1 MNANNIHIFYRQVLT
16 CLYLLWDESEKIYKL
31 VIQLVFKK
39 IFNNVMRN
47 IFLSLLMIFVSSCS
61 NPISEADLILSSNNV
76 ILMTGDQEAQPLSIA
91 INNKKIVWI
100 GSHEDATNIQGTKF
114 DFGNQ
119 AILPGFIDAHGH
131 ASYLAFATQVANIAS
146 PPVGKIKT
154 IKDLQIELKKFIKDS
169 NLQPGQW
176 LMGLGYDDSLLA
188 EQRHPTK
195 KDLDQVS
202 TEHPIY
208 LIHVS
213 AHLGAA
219 NSMGLALANINSD
232 TPDPSGG
239 KIRRYENSSEPNG
252 VFEETAAYPVQQL
265 AMSAYKD
272 PIGSVKKA
280 MEIYASHGITTAQD
294 GASSPET
301 IGLMQAADAQGM
313 INLDVIS
320 YPVGQ
325 NGLDKTLETIN
336 FGSYEGRIKVG
347 GIKLIL
353 DGSPQ
358 GKTAYLTEPYYK
370 PPHSE
375 SESYKGYPL
384 IPQKEVS
391 KWVSEYADLNIP
403 IIAHANGDAAADMLI
418 TAVRNADLKTDHRTI
433 MIHAQTVREDQLDQM
448 KELKII
454 PSYFSTHTF
463 YWGDWH
469 RDSVFGEDRAMRISP
484 TRSTLDRKM
493 PFTVHNDAPVV
504 PPDMIRLLWSTTNRM
519 TRSGK
524 VLGEEQK
531 ISTYSALEAMT
542 INAAYQHFEDE
553 IKGTIEVGK
562 LADLVVLSED
572 PLSMP
577 ADELL
582 KLKVIATYSHGK
594 EIFKNEK

>member
-1 MNANNIHIFYRQVLT
+1 
-16 CLYLLWDESEKIYKL
+16 
-31 VIQLVFKK
+31 
-39 IFNNVMRN
+39 MRN
-47 IFLSLLMIFVSSCS
+47 LFILMMLCSHSFLQAIGG
-61 NPISEADLILSSNNV
+61 ADLIISSNKV
-76 ILMTGDQEAQPLSIA
+76 ILMNGKEEPQPLSIA
-91 INNKKIVWI
+91 IKNKKIAWI
-100 GSHEDATNIQGTKF
+100 GSHEDAKNIQGKHI

-154 IKDLQIELKKFIKDS
+154 IEDLQAELRKFIKDS
-169 NLQPGQW
+169 NLQPGEW

-195 KDLDQVS
+195 EDLDQVS

-325 NGLDKTLETIN
+325 NGLDTILETIN
-336 FGSYEGRIKVG
+336 FGSYKGRVKVG

-391 KWVSEYADLNIP
+391 KWVSRYADLNIP
-403 IIAHANGDAAADMLI
+403 IMAHANGDAAADMLI
-418 TAVRNADLKTDHRTI
+418 KAVKNADMNKDHRTI

-469 RDSVFGEDRAMRISP
+469 RDSVFGVDRAMRISP

-542 INAAYQHFEDE
+542 INAAYQHFEDG

-582 KLKVIATYSHGK
+582 ELKVMATYSHGR
-594 EIFKNEK
+594 EIFKNGK

>member
-1 MNANNIHIFYRQVLT
+1 
-16 CLYLLWDESEKIYKL
+16 
-31 VIQLVFKK
+31 
-39 IFNNVMRN
+39 MRN
-47 IFLSLLMIFVSSCS
+47 LFLFLLISSCS
-61 NPISEADLILSSNNV
+61 FEQEIKEADLVITSNKV
-76 ILMTGDQEAQPLSIA
+76 ILMTGNKQAQPLSIA
-91 INNKKIVWI
+91 IKNKEIIWI
-100 GSHEDATNIQGTKF
+100 GSHMKAKRIQGKHIN
-114 DFGNQ
+114 FGNQ

-146 PPVGKIKT
+146 PPVGSINNIKE
-154 IKDLQIELKKFIKDS
+154 LQTKLKKFINDS
-169 NLQPGQW
+169 NLKPGEW
-176 LMGLGYDDSLLA
+176 VMGLGYDDSLLA

-195 KDLDQVS
+195 DDLDEVS

-219 NSMGLALANINSD
+219 NSLGLSLANISAE
-232 TPDPSGG
+232 TQDPPGG

-252 VFEETAAYPVQQL
+252 VFEETAAYPLQQL

-280 MEIYASHGITTAQD
+280 MNIYARNGITTAQD
-294 GASSPET
+294 GASNPET
-301 IGLMQAADAQGM
+301 ISLMQAADVQGM
-313 INLDVIS
+313 INLDIIS
-320 YPVGQ
+320 YPIGQ
-325 NGLDKTLETIN
+325 NGLDKNLDSIN
-336 FGSYEGRIKVG
+336 FGSYEGRLKIG

-375 SESYKGYPL
+375 SDSYKGYPL
-384 IPQKEVS
+384 IPQSEVS
-391 KWVSEYADLNIP
+391 KWVKKYADLNIP
-403 IIAHANGDAAADMLI
+403 IMAHANGDAAADMLI
-418 TAVRNADLKTDHRTI
+418 KAVKDADINSDHRTI

-484 TRSTLDRKM
+484 TKSTLNRNM

-504 PPDMIRLLWSTTNRM
+504 PPDMIRLLWSTTNRK

-542 INAAYQHFEDE
+542 INAAYQHFEDD
-553 IKGTIEVGK
+553 IKGSIEVGK

-572 PLSMP
+572 PLSI
-577 ADELL
+577 DTKNLL
-582 KLKVIATYSHGK
+582 EVSVVATFSRGVEVFNTAK
-594 EIFKNEK
+594 

>member
-1 MNANNIHIFYRQVLT
+1 MR
-16 CLYLLWDESEKIYKL
+16 YLL
-31 VIQLVFKK
+31 F
-39 IFNNVMRN
+39 
-47 IFLSLLMIFVSSCS
+47 FLLIGSCS
-61 NPISEADLILSSNNV
+61 YDQNINKADIIVSSNNV
-76 ILMTGDQEAQPLSIA
+76 ILMTGSREAQPLSIA
-91 INNKKIVWI
+91 VKDEKIIWI
-100 GSHEDATNIQGTKF
+100 GSHNDAKYIQGKHI
-114 DFGNQ
+114 DFADQ
-119 AILPGFIDAHGH
+119 AVLPGFIDAHGH

-146 PPVGKIKT
+146 PPVGKINNIEELKT
-154 IKDLQIELKKFIKDS
+154 ELKKFIKDS
-169 NLQPGQW
+169 NLQPGEW
-176 LMGLGYDDSLLA
+176 VMGLGYDDSLLE

-195 KDLDQVS
+195 DDLDEVS

-219 NSMGLALANINSD
+219 NSFGLSLANISSE
-232 TPDPSGG
+232 TQDPAGG
-239 KIRRYENSSEPNG
+239 KIRRYKNSSEPNG
-252 VFEETAAYPVQQL
+252 VFEETAAYPLQQL

-280 MEIYASHGITTAQD
+280 MDIYARNGITTAQD

-313 INLDVIS
+313 INLDIIS
-320 YPVGQ
+320 YPIGQ
-325 NGLDKTLETIN
+325 NGLDQNLDTIN
-336 FGSYEGRIKVG
+336 FGNYEGRLKIG

-375 SESYKGYPL
+375 SDSYKGYPL
-384 IPQKEVS
+384 IPQSEVS
-391 KWVSEYADLNIP
+391 KWVKRYADLNIP
-403 IIAHANGDAAADMLI
+403 IMAHANGDAAADMLI
-418 TAVRNADLKTDHRTI
+418 EAVKDAEITSDHRTI

-448 KELKII
+448 KELRII

-469 RDSVFGEDRAMRISP
+469 RDSVFGEERAMRISP
-484 TRSTLDRKM
+484 TKSSLDRNM

-504 PPDMIRLLWSTTNRM
+504 PPDMIRLLWSTTNRK

-542 INAAYQHFEDE
+542 INAAYQHFEDD

-562 LADLVVLSED
+562 QADLVVLSED
-572 PLSMP
+572 PLSIDP
-577 ADELL
+577 ENLL
-582 KLKVIATYSHGK
+582 KIRVIATYSKGI
-594 EIFKNEK
+594 EIFDAQQ

>member
-1 MNANNIHIFYRQVLT
+1 
-16 CLYLLWDESEKIYKL
+16 
-31 VIQLVFKK
+31 
-39 IFNNVMRN
+39 MRN
-47 IFLSLLMIFVSSCS
+47 FLILLLLSSS
-61 NPISEADLILSSNNV
+61 SMLHSIEKADLIISSNKV
-76 ILMTGDQEAQPLSIA
+76 ILMTGHQKAQPLSIA
-91 INNKKIVWI
+91 IQNKKIVWI
-100 GSHEDATNIQGTKF
+100 GSHTEAKKIQGQRINYH
-114 DFGNQ
+114 NQ

-146 PPVGKIKT
+146 PPVGEVTT
-154 IKDLQIELKKFIKDS
+154 IKDLQENLKKFIKDS
-169 NLQPGQW
+169 DLKPGEW
-176 LMGLGYDDSLLA
+176 VMGLGYDDSLLA

-195 KDLDQVS
+195 IDLDAVS
-202 TEHPIY
+202 TDHPIY

-219 NSMGLALANINSD
+219 NSMGLSLANINSESN
-232 TPDPSGG
+232 DPPGG
-239 KIRRYENSSEPNG
+239 KIRRYENSLEPNG
-252 VFEETAAYPVQQL
+252 VFEETAAYPLQQL

-280 MEIYASHGITTAQD
+280 MDIYARNGITTAQD
-294 GASSPET
+294 GASSQET
-301 IGLMQAADAQGM
+301 IALMQAADAQGM
-313 INLDVIS
+313 INLDIIS
-320 YPVGQ
+320 YPIGQ
-325 NGLDKTLETIN
+325 NGLDQNLDSIN
-336 FGSYEGRIKVG
+336 FGNYKGRLKIG

-370 PPHSE
+370 PPHNE
-375 SESYKGYPL
+375 PDSYKGYPL
-384 IPQKEVS
+384 IPQSEVS
-391 KWVSEYADLNIP
+391 KWVKRYADLNIP
-403 IIAHANGDAAADMLI
+403 IMAHANGDAAADMLI
-418 TAVRNADLKTDHRTI
+418 EAVKNADITTDHRTI

-448 KELKII
+448 KELSII

-469 RDSVFGEDRAMRISP
+469 RDSVFGEDRAKRISP
-484 TRSTLDRKM
+484 TKSTLNRKI

-504 PPDMIRLLWSTTNRM
+504 PPDMIRLLWSTTNRK

-542 INAAYQHFEDE
+542 INAAFQHFEDD
-553 IKGTIEVGK
+553 IKGSIEVGK

-572 PLSMP
+572 PLSIP
-577 ADELL
+577 VNELL
-582 KLKVIATYSHGK
+582 KLKIMATYSHGK

>member
-1 MNANNIHIFYRQVLT
+1 MR
-16 CLYLLWDESEKIYKL
+16 YLI
-31 VIQLVFKK
+31 
-39 IFNNVMRN
+39 
-47 IFLSLLMIFVSSCS
+47 LLALFSSCS
-61 NPISEADLILSSNNV
+61 IDQAINDADLIVSSNKV
-76 ILMTGDQEAQPLSIA
+76 ILMTDKRKAQPLSIA
-91 INNKKIVWI
+91 IKDERIVWI
-100 GSHEDATNIQGTKF
+100 GSHQNAKNIQGKHIY
-114 DFGNQ
+114 FGNQ
-119 AILPGFIDAHGH
+119 AVLPGFIDAHGH

-146 PPVGKIKT
+146 PPVGT
-154 IKDLQIELKKFIKDS
+154 IKNIKELQTELRKFINDS
-169 NLQPGQW
+169 NLKPGEW
-176 LMGLGYDDSLLA
+176 VMGLGYDDSLLE

-195 KDLDQVS
+195 DDLDEVS

-219 NSMGLALANINSD
+219 NSLGLSLANINSE
-232 TPDPSGG
+232 TQDPPGG
-239 KIRRYENSSEPNG
+239 RIRRYENSLEPNG
-252 VFEETAAYPVQQL
+252 VFEETAAYPLQQL

-272 PIGSVKKA
+272 PIGSVKQA
-280 MEIYASHGITTAQD
+280 MNIYARNGITTAQD

-313 INLDVIS
+313 INLDIIS
-320 YPVGQ
+320 YPIGQ
-325 NGLDKTLETIN
+325 NGLDQNLDSIN
-336 FGSYEGRIKVG
+336 FGNYEGRLKIG

-375 SESYKGYPL
+375 SDSYKGYPL
-384 IPQKEVS
+384 IPQSEVS
-391 KWVSEYADLNIP
+391 KWVKRYADLNIP
-403 IIAHANGDAAADMLI
+403 IMAHANGDAAADMLI
-418 TAVRNADLKTDHRTI
+418 EAVKDADITSDHRTI

-448 KELKII
+448 KELSII

-484 TRSTLDRKM
+484 TKSTLNRKM

-504 PPDMIRLLWSTTNRM
+504 PPDMIRLLWSTTNRK

-542 INAAYQHFEDE
+542 INAAFQHFEDD
-553 IKGTIEVGK
+553 IKGSIEVGK

-577 ADELL
+577 VDELL
-582 KLKVIATYSHGK
+582 ELKIMATYSYGK

>member
-1 MNANNIHIFYRQVLT
+1 MR
-16 CLYLLWDESEKIYKL
+16 YLL
-31 VIQLVFKK
+31 F
-39 IFNNVMRN
+39 
-47 IFLSLLMIFVSSCS
+47 FLLIGSCS
-61 NPISEADLILSSNNV
+61 YDQNINKADIIVSSNNV
-76 ILMTGDQEAQPLSIA
+76 ILMTGSREAQPLSIA
-91 INNKKIVWI
+91 VKDEKIIWI
-100 GSHEDATNIQGTKF
+100 GSHNDAKYIQGKHI
-114 DFGNQ
+114 DFADQ
-119 AILPGFIDAHGH
+119 AVLPGFIDAHGH

-146 PPVGKIKT
+146 PPVGKINNIEELKT
-154 IKDLQIELKKFIKDS
+154 ELKKFIKDS
-169 NLQPGQW
+169 NLQPGEW
-176 LMGLGYDDSLLA
+176 VMGLGYDDSLLE

-195 KDLDQVS
+195 DDLDEVS

-219 NSMGLALANINSD
+219 NSFGLSLANVSSE
-232 TPDPSGG
+232 TQDPPGG
-239 KIRRYENSSEPNG
+239 KIRRYKNSSEPNG
-252 VFEETAAYPVQQL
+252 VFEETAAYPLQQL

-280 MEIYASHGITTAQD
+280 MDIYARNGITTAQD

-313 INLDVIS
+313 INLDIIS
-320 YPVGQ
+320 YPIGQ
-325 NGLDKTLETIN
+325 NGLDQNLDTIN
-336 FGSYEGRIKVG
+336 FGNYVGRLKIG

-375 SESYKGYPL
+375 SDSYKGYPL
-384 IPQKEVS
+384 IPQSEVS
-391 KWVSEYADLNIP
+391 KWVKQYADLNIP
-403 IIAHANGDAAADMLI
+403 IMAHANGDAAADMLI
-418 TAVRNADLKTDHRTI
+418 EAVKDAEITSDHRTI

-448 KELKII
+448 KELRII

-469 RDSVFGEDRAMRISP
+469 RDSVFGEERAMRISP
-484 TRSTLDRKM
+484 TKSSLDRNM

-504 PPDMIRLLWSTTNRM
+504 PPDMIRLLWSTTNRK

-542 INAAYQHFEDE
+542 INAAYQHFEDD

-562 LADLVVLSED
+562 QADLVVLSED
-572 PLSMP
+572 PLSIDP
-577 ADELL
+577 ENLL
-582 KLKVIATYSHGK
+582 KIRVIATYSKGI
-594 EIFKNEK
+594 EIFDAKQ

>member
-1 MNANNIHIFYRQVLT
+1 MR
-16 CLYLLWDESEKIYKL
+16 YLL
-31 VIQLVFKK
+31 F
-39 IFNNVMRN
+39 
-47 IFLSLLMIFVSSCS
+47 FLLIGSCS
-61 NPISEADLILSSNNV
+61 YDQNINKADIIVSSNNV
-76 ILMTGDQEAQPLSIA
+76 ILMTGSREAQPLSIA
-91 INNKKIVWI
+91 VKDEKIIWI
-100 GSHEDATNIQGTKF
+100 GSHNDAKYIQGKHI
-114 DFGNQ
+114 DFADQ
-119 AILPGFIDAHGH
+119 AVLPGFIDAHGH

-146 PPVGKIKT
+146 PPVGKINNIEELKT
-154 IKDLQIELKKFIKDS
+154 ELKKFIKDS
-169 NLQPGQW
+169 NLQPGEW
-176 LMGLGYDDSLLA
+176 VMGLGYDDSLLE

-195 KDLDQVS
+195 DDLDEVS

-219 NSMGLALANINSD
+219 NSFGLSLANVSSE
-232 TPDPSGG
+232 TQDPPGG
-239 KIRRYENSSEPNG
+239 KIRRYKNSSEPNG
-252 VFEETAAYPVQQL
+252 VFEETAAYPLQQL

-280 MEIYASHGITTAQD
+280 MDIYARNGITTAQD

-313 INLDVIS
+313 INLDIIS
-320 YPVGQ
+320 YPIGQ
-325 NGLDKTLETIN
+325 NGLDQNLDTIN
-336 FGSYEGRIKVG
+336 FGNYAGRLKIG

-375 SESYKGYPL
+375 SDSYKGYPL
-384 IPQKEVS
+384 IPQSEVS
-391 KWVSEYADLNIP
+391 KWVKQYADLNIP
-403 IIAHANGDAAADMLI
+403 IMAHANGDAAADMLI
-418 TAVRNADLKTDHRTI
+418 EAVKDAEITSDHRTI

-448 KELKII
+448 KELRII

-469 RDSVFGEDRAMRISP
+469 RDSVFGVERAMRISP
-484 TRSTLDRKM
+484 TKSSLDRNM

-504 PPDMIRLLWSTTNRM
+504 PPDMIRLLWSTTNRK

-524 VLGEEQK
+524 VLGEKQK

-542 INAAYQHFEDE
+542 INAAYQHFEDD

-562 LADLVVLSED
+562 QADLVVLSED
-572 PLSMP
+572 PLSIDP
-577 ADELL
+577 ENLL
-582 KLKVIATYSHGK
+582 KIRVIATYSKGI
-594 EIFKNEK
+594 EIFDAKQ

>member
-1 MNANNIHIFYRQVLT
+1 
-16 CLYLLWDESEKIYKL
+16 
-31 VIQLVFKK
+31 
-39 IFNNVMRN
+39 MRN
-47 IFLSLLMIFVSSCS
+47 FLILLLLISSS
-61 NPISEADLILSSNNV
+61 VLHSIEKADLIISSNKV
-76 ILMTGDQEAQPLSIA
+76 ILMTGYQKAQPLSIA
-91 INNKKIVWI
+91 IQNKKIVWI
-100 GSHEDATNIQGTKF
+100 GSHTEAKKIQGQRI
-114 DFGNQ
+114 DYHNQ

-146 PPVGKIKT
+146 PPVGEVKT
-154 IKDLQIELKKFIKDS
+154 IKDLQENLKKFIKDS
-169 NLQPGQW
+169 DLQPGEW
-176 LMGLGYDDSLLA
+176 VMGLGYDDSLLA

-195 KDLDQVS
+195 DDLDAVS
-202 TEHPIY
+202 TDHPIY

-219 NSMGLALANINSD
+219 NSMGLSLANINSESN
-232 TPDPSGG
+232 DPPGG
-239 KIRRYENSSEPNG
+239 KIRRYENSLEPNG
-252 VFEETAAYPVQQL
+252 VFEETAAYPLQQL

-280 MEIYASHGITTAQD
+280 MDIYARNGITTAQD
-294 GASSPET
+294 GASSQET
-301 IGLMQAADAQGM
+301 IALMQAADAQGM
-313 INLDVIS
+313 INLDIIS
-320 YPVGQ
+320 YPIGQ
-325 NGLDKTLETIN
+325 NGLDQNLDSIN
-336 FGSYEGRIKVG
+336 FGNYKGRIKIG

-375 SESYKGYPL
+375 SDSYKGYPL
-384 IPQKEVS
+384 IPQSEVS
-391 KWVSEYADLNIP
+391 KWVKRYADLNIP
-403 IIAHANGDAAADMLI
+403 IMAHANGDAAADMLI
-418 TAVRNADLKTDHRTI
+418 EAVKNADITSDHRTI
-433 MIHAQTVREDQLDQM
+433 MIHAQTVREDQLDKM
-448 KELKII
+448 KELSII

-484 TRSTLDRKM
+484 TKSTLNRKI

-504 PPDMIRLLWSTTNRM
+504 PPNMIRLLWSTTNRK

-542 INAAYQHFEDE
+542 INAAFQHFEDD
-553 IKGTIEVGK
+553 IKGSIEVGK

-572 PLSMP
+572 PLSIP
-577 ADELL
+577 VNELL
-582 KLKVIATYSHGK
+582 ELKIMATYSHGK

>member
-1 MNANNIHIFYRQVLT
+1 MNGK
-16 CLYLLWDESEKIYKL
+16 EE
-31 VIQLVFKK
+31 
-39 IFNNVMRN
+39 
-47 IFLSLLMIFVSSCS
+47 
-61 NPISEADLILSSNNV
+61 P
-76 ILMTGDQEAQPLSIA
+76 QPLSIA
-91 INNKKIVWI
+91 IKNKKIAWI
-100 GSHEDATNIQGTKF
+100 GSHEDAKNIQGKHI

-154 IKDLQIELKKFIKDS
+154 IEDLQAELRKFIKDS
-169 NLQPGQW
+169 NLQPGEW

-195 KDLDQVS
+195 EDLDQVS

-325 NGLDKTLETIN
+325 NGLDTILETIN
-336 FGSYEGRIKVG
+336 FGSYKGRVKVG

-391 KWVSEYADLNIP
+391 KWVSRYADLNIP
-403 IIAHANGDAAADMLI
+403 IMAHANGDAAADMLI
-418 TAVRNADLKTDHRTI
+418 KAVKNADMNKDHRTI

-469 RDSVFGEDRAMRISP
+469 RDSVFGVDRAMRISP

-504 PPDMIRLLWSTTNRM
+504 PPDMIRLLWSTTNRI

-524 VLGEEQK
+524 ILGPEQK

-542 INAAYQHFEDE
+542 INAAYQHFEDS

-582 KLKVIATYSHGK
+582 KLKVMATYSHGK

>member
-1 MNANNIHIFYRQVLT
+1 MRYLF
-16 CLYLLWDESEKIYKL
+16 CLLLI
-31 VIQLVFKK
+31 
-39 IFNNVMRN
+39 
-47 IFLSLLMIFVSSCS
+47 SSCS
-61 NPISEADLILSSNNV
+61 SDQKIKEADLILTSNKV
-76 ILMTGDQEAQPLSIA
+76 ILMTGNEQAQPLSIA
-91 INNKKIVWI
+91 VKNKEIIWI
-100 GSHEDATNIQGTKF
+100 GSHKNAKHIQGKHI

-119 AILPGFIDAHGH
+119 AVLPGFIDAHGH

-146 PPVGKIKT
+146 PPVGT
-154 IKDLQIELKKFIKDS
+154 IKNIKELQTELRKFINDS
-169 NLQPGQW
+169 NLKPGEW
-176 LMGLGYDDSLLA
+176 VMGLGYDDSLLE

-195 KDLDQVS
+195 DDLDEVS

-219 NSMGLALANINSD
+219 NSLGLSLANINSE
-232 TPDPSGG
+232 TQDPPGG
-239 KIRRYENSSEPNG
+239 RIRRYEHSLEPNG
-252 VFEETAAYPVQQL
+252 VFEETAAYPLQQL

-272 PIGSVKKA
+272 PIGSVKQA
-280 MEIYASHGITTAQD
+280 MNIYARNGITTAQD

-301 IGLMQAADAQGM
+301 IVLMQAADAQGM
-313 INLDVIS
+313 INLDIIS
-320 YPVGQ
+320 YPIGQ
-325 NGLDKTLETIN
+325 NGLDQNLDSIN
-336 FGSYEGRIKVG
+336 FGNYEGRLKIG

-375 SESYKGYPL
+375 SDSYKGYPL
-384 IPQKEVS
+384 IPQSEVS
-391 KWVSEYADLNIP
+391 KWVKWYVDLNIP
-403 IIAHANGDAAADMLI
+403 IMAHANGDAAADMLI
-418 TAVRNADLKTDHRTI
+418 EAVKDADITSDHRTI

-448 KELKII
+448 KELSII

-484 TRSTLDRKM
+484 TKSTLKRKM

-504 PPDMIRLLWSTTNRM
+504 PPDMIRLLWSTTNRK

-542 INAAYQHFEDE
+542 INAAYQHFEDD

-562 LADLVVLSED
+562 QADFVVLSQD
-572 PLSMP
+572 PLSI
-577 ADELL
+577 DIKNILEIE
-582 KLKVIATYSHGK
+582 VVATFSRGQQVFNAK
-594 EIFKNEK
+594 K

>member
-1 MNANNIHIFYRQVLT
+1 
-16 CLYLLWDESEKIYKL
+16 
-31 VIQLVFKK
+31 
-39 IFNNVMRN
+39 MRN
-47 IFLSLLMIFVSSCS
+47 LFIFLLISSCS
-61 NPISEADLILSSNNV
+61 FEQEIKEADLVITSNKV
-76 ILMTGDQEAQPLSIA
+76 ILMTGNKQAQPLSIA
-91 INNKKIVWI
+91 IKNKEIIWI
-100 GSHEDATNIQGTKF
+100 GSHMKAKRIQGKHIN
-114 DFGNQ
+114 FGNQ

-146 PPVGKIKT
+146 PPVGSINNIKE
-154 IKDLQIELKKFIKDS
+154 LQTELKKFITES
-169 NLQPGQW
+169 NLKPGEW
-176 LMGLGYDDSLLA
+176 VMGLGYDDSLLA

-195 KDLDQVS
+195 DDLDEVS

-219 NSMGLALANINSD
+219 NSLGLSLANISAE
-232 TPDPSGG
+232 TQDPPGG

-252 VFEETAAYPVQQL
+252 VFEETAAYPLQQL

-280 MEIYASHGITTAQD
+280 MNIYARNGITTAQD
-294 GASSPET
+294 GASNPET
-301 IGLMQAADAQGM
+301 ISLMQAADVQGM
-313 INLDVIS
+313 INLDIIS
-320 YPVGQ
+320 YPIGQ
-325 NGLDKTLETIN
+325 NGLDKNLDSIN
-336 FGSYEGRIKVG
+336 FGSYEGRLKIG

-375 SESYKGYPL
+375 SDSYKGYPL
-384 IPQKEVS
+384 IPQSEVS
-391 KWVSEYADLNIP
+391 KWVKKYADLNIP
-403 IIAHANGDAAADMLI
+403 IMAHANGDAAADMLI
-418 TAVRNADLKTDHRTI
+418 KAVKDADINSDHRTI

-484 TRSTLDRKM
+484 TKSTLNRNM

-504 PPDMIRLLWSTTNRM
+504 PPDMIRLLWSTTNRK

-542 INAAYQHFEDE
+542 INAAYQHFEDD
-553 IKGTIEVGK
+553 IKGSIEVGK

-572 PLSMP
+572 PLSI
-577 ADELL
+577 DTKNLL
-582 KLKVIATYSHGK
+582 EVNVVATFSRGVEVFNSAK
-594 EIFKNEK
+594 

>member
-1 MNANNIHIFYRQVLT
+1 MRTFFTSA
-16 CLYLLWDESEKIYKL
+16 LLCSHL
-31 VIQLVFKK
+31 
-39 IFNNVMRN
+39 
-47 IFLSLLMIFVSSCS
+47 FLMAIE
-61 NPISEADLILSSNNV
+61 EADLIISSNKV
-76 ILMTGDQEAQPLSIA
+76 ILMTGVEQAQPLSIA
-91 INNKKIVWI
+91 IKNKKIAWI
-100 GSHEDATNIQGTKF
+100 GSHQDAKNFQGEHIN
-114 DFGNQ
+114 FGNQ
-119 AILPGFIDAHGH
+119 AVLPGFIDAHGH

-146 PPVGKIKT
+146 PPVGKINN
-154 IKDLQIELKKFIKDS
+154 IQDLQTELKNFIQDS
-169 NLQPGQW
+169 DLQPGEW
-176 LMGLGYDDSLLA
+176 VMGLGYDDSLLA

-195 KDLDQVS
+195 DDLDEVT

-219 NSMGLALANINSD
+219 NSLGLSLANINSK
-232 TPDPSGG
+232 TEDPPGG
-239 KIRRYENSSEPNG
+239 KIRRYENSLEPNG
-252 VFEETAAYPVQQL
+252 VFEETAAYPLQQL

-272 PIGSVKKA
+272 PIGSVRKA
-280 MEIYASHGITTAQD
+280 IEIYARNGITTAQD
-294 GASSPET
+294 GASSLET

-313 INLDVIS
+313 INLDIIS
-320 YPVGQ
+320 YPIGQ
-325 NGLDKTLETIN
+325 NGLDQNLDSIS
-336 FGSYEGRIKVG
+336 FGSYTGRLKIG

-375 SESYKGYPL
+375 SDSYKGYPL
-384 IPQKEVS
+384 IPQSEVS
-391 KWVSEYADLNIP
+391 KWVKRYADLNIP
-403 IIAHANGDAAADMLI
+403 IMAHANGDAAADMLI
-418 TAVRNADLKTDHRTI
+418 EAVKNADITSDHRTI
-433 MIHAQTVREDQLDQM
+433 MIHAQTVREDQLDKM
-448 KELKII
+448 KELSII

-484 TRSTLDRKM
+484 TKSTLNRKI

-504 PPDMIRLLWSTTNRM
+504 PPDMIRLLWSTTNRK

-542 INAAYQHFEDE
+542 INAAFQHFEDD
-553 IKGTIEVGK
+553 IKGSIEVSK

-572 PLSMP
+572 PLSIP
-577 ADELL
+577 VNELL
-582 KLKVIATYSHGK
+582 ELKIMATYSHGK

>member
-1 MNANNIHIFYRQVLT
+1 MR
-16 CLYLLWDESEKIYKL
+16 YLL
-31 VIQLVFKK
+31 F
-39 IFNNVMRN
+39 
-47 IFLSLLMIFVSSCS
+47 FLLIGSCS
-61 NPISEADLILSSNNV
+61 YDQNINKADIIVSSNNV
-76 ILMTGDQEAQPLSIA
+76 ILMTGSREAQPLSIA
-91 INNKKIVWI
+91 VKDEKIIWI
-100 GSHEDATNIQGTKF
+100 GSHNDAKYIQGKHI
-114 DFGNQ
+114 DFADQ
-119 AILPGFIDAHGH
+119 AVLPGFIDAHGH

-146 PPVGKIKT
+146 PPVGKINNIEELKT
-154 IKDLQIELKKFIKDS
+154 ELKKFIKDS
-169 NLQPGQW
+169 NLQPGEW
-176 LMGLGYDDSLLA
+176 VMGLGYDDSLLE

-195 KDLDQVS
+195 DDLDEVS

-219 NSMGLALANINSD
+219 NSFGLSLANVSSE
-232 TPDPSGG
+232 TQDPPGG
-239 KIRRYENSSEPNG
+239 KIRRYKNSSEPNG
-252 VFEETAAYPVQQL
+252 VFEETAAYPLQQL

-280 MEIYASHGITTAQD
+280 MDIYARNGITTAQD

-313 INLDVIS
+313 INLDIIS
-320 YPVGQ
+320 YPIGQ
-325 NGLDKTLETIN
+325 NGLDQNLDTIN
-336 FGSYEGRIKVG
+336 FGNYAGRLKIG

-375 SESYKGYPL
+375 SDSYKGYPL
-384 IPQKEVS
+384 IPQSEVS
-391 KWVSEYADLNIP
+391 KWVKQYADLNIP
-403 IIAHANGDAAADMLI
+403 IMAHANGDAAADMLI
-418 TAVRNADLKTDHRTI
+418 EAVKDAEITSDHRTI

-448 KELKII
+448 KELRII

-469 RDSVFGEDRAMRISP
+469 RDSVFGEERAMRISP
-484 TRSTLDRKM
+484 TKSSLDRNM

-504 PPDMIRLLWSTTNRM
+504 PPDMIRLLWSTTNRK

-542 INAAYQHFEDE
+542 INAAYQHFEDD

-562 LADLVVLSED
+562 QADLVVLSED
-572 PLSMP
+572 PLSIDP
-577 ADELL
+577 ENLL
-582 KLKVIATYSHGK
+582 KIRVIATYSKGI
-594 EIFKNEK
+594 EIFDAQQ

>member
-1 MNANNIHIFYRQVLT
+1 M
-16 CLYLLWDESEKIYKL
+16 K
-31 VIQLVFKK
+31 
-39 IFNNVMRN
+39 N
-47 IFLSLLMIFVSSCS
+47 IFLFLAIIYVSSCA
-61 NPISEADLILSSNNV
+61 NTISEADLILSSNNV
-76 ILMTGDQEAQPLSIA
+76 ILMTGDKEAQPLSIA
-91 INNKKIVWI
+91 INSKKIVWI
-100 GSHEDATNIQGTKF
+100 GSHEDATKIQGTKIN
-114 DFGNQ
+114 FGHQ

-195 KDLDQVS
+195 EDLDQVS

-542 INAAYQHFEDE
+542 INAAYQHFEDG

-582 KLKVIATYSHGK
+582 ELKVMATYSHGK
-594 EIFKNEK
+594 EIFKNGK